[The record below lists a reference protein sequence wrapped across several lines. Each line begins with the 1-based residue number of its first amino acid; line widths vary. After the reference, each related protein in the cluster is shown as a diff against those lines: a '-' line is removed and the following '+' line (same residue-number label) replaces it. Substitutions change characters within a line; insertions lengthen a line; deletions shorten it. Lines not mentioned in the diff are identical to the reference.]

1 MKKIFI
7 FIILIFIFSICSC
20 NNQIELER
28 NDSENIIDE
37 LIENKEAEGVK
48 EMKIN
53 IIINEY
59 SLSATLEDS
68 VTGIAFYEL
77 INEGIVLNLEEY
89 GGFEKVGSLGK
100 TLPSNDKRITTK
112 PGDLIL
118 YLGSEF
124 SLMYG
129 ANTWSYTKIG
139 KIDDVT
145 NLKNILNDGDVT
157 VTITKI

>member
-139 KIDDVT
+139 EIDDVT